1 MVKIFG
7 MLFFMMVSLGINSQ
21 RILQL
26 EILREVEAVKFYE
39 GESIVFKSSEFS
51 KDWQKK
57 TIERII
63 VEDGIII
70 FTDGMVMLKDIT
82 QVRLENSAAQIGGK
96 VLSGFGAGWFLFG
109 TIAHFATENKLRW
122 TDVAIGAT
130 AVVIGWVLTKFIS
143 KKTYK
148 MGKNANLR
156 LLDVSFPTPEEVLQ
170 PVLKP

>member
-1 MVKIFG
+1 MI
-7 MLFFMMVSLGINSQ
+7 VSLGIHGQ

-26 EILREVEAVKFYE
+26 EILREVEAIKFYE
-39 GESIVFKSSEFS
+39 GQSIVLKTSEFP

-156 LLDVSFPTPEEVLQ
+156 LLDVSFPTPDEVLQ

>member
-1 MVKIFG
+1 MVKIIGILIFLIG
-7 MLFFMMVSLGINSQ
+7 SLSVNAQ

-26 EILREVEAVKFYE
+26 EIQREVDAIKFYE
-39 GESIVFKSSEFS
+39 GESIVFKSAEFP
-51 KDWQKK
+51 KDWQEK

-82 QVRLENSAAQIGGK
+82 QLRLENNAAQIGGK
-96 VLSGFGAGWFLFG
+96 VLSGFGAGWLLFG
-109 TIAHFATENKLRW
+109 TIANFTTDNKLSW

-130 AVVIGWVLTKFIS
+130 AVTLGWILSKFIS

-148 MGKNANLR
+148 IGGNANLR
-156 LLDVSFPTPEEVLQ
+156 LLDVSFPTPDE
-170 PVLKP
+170 VLKPSIKP

>member
-7 MLFFMMVSLGINSQ
+7 MLIFLIGSLGVNAQ

-39 GESIVFKSSEFS
+39 GESIVFKSSEFP
-51 KDWQKK
+51 KEWQKR

-63 VEDGIII
+63 VEDDIII
-70 FTDGMVMLKDIT
+70 FADGMVMLKDIT
-82 QVRLENSAAQIGGK
+82 QLRLDNNAAKIGGK
-96 VLSGFGAGWFLFG
+96 VLMGFGAGWFLFG
-109 TIAHFATENKLRW
+109 TIANFATENKLRW

-130 AVVIGWVLTKFIS
+130 ALTIGWILSRFIS

-148 MGKNANLR
+148 MGKNGNLR
-156 LLDVSFPTPEEVLQ
+156 LLDVSFPTPEEVLM
-170 PVLKP
+170 PTLKP

>member
-1 MVKIFG
+1 
-7 MLFFMMVSLGINSQ
+7 MLGILVFLIVSLSINAQ

-39 GESIVFKSSEFS
+39 GESIVFKSSEFP

-70 FTDGMVMLKDIT
+70 FTDGMVMLNDII
-82 QVRLENSAAQIGGK
+82 QFRLENNAAKIGGK

-109 TIAHFATENKLRW
+109 TIAHLATPNKLRW
-122 TDVAIGAT
+122 SDVAIGAT
-130 AVVIGWVLTKFIS
+130 AVTLGWILSKFIS
-143 KKTYK
+143 KKSYK
-148 MGKNANLR
+148 IGKNANLR
-156 LLDVSFPTPEEVLQ
+156 LLDVSFPTPDQ
-170 PVLKP
+170 VLKPSVVP